1 MRAESTTDPAP
12 TDLETAIPA
21 RPRPGH
27 ELIEELTRDARPAE
41 ISESAKTKL
50 FVEWE
55 KSLKNL
61 EQAKVFLR
69 DCTKHHRECTERLVS
84 KLGRGDLRYK
94 DVLYSVSAK
103 KGTVFLRRQKR
114 KPK

>member
-1 MRAESTTDPAP
+1 MNTEQPSEAPAP
-12 TDLETAIPA
+12 VK
-21 RPRPGH
+21 RSGH
-27 ELIEELTRDARPAE
+27 DLIEELTRDARPAE
-41 ISESAKTKL
+41 ISESGKTKL

-55 KSLKNL
+55 KSLKSLN
-61 EQAKVFLR
+61 QAKIFLR
-69 DCTKHHRECTERLVS
+69 DCIEHHRKCTEQLVS

-114 KPK
+114 KQKK

>member
-1 MRAESTTDPAP
+1 MRAESNEAEPTPSESAPA
-12 TDLETAIPA
+12 APA
-21 RPRPGH
+21 RPGH
-27 ELIEELTRDARPAE
+27 DLIEALTRDARPAE
-41 ISESAKTKL
+41 LSDSAKTKL
-50 FVEWE
+50 FDEWE

-61 EQAKVFLR
+61 KKAEIFLH
-69 DCTKHHRECTERLVS
+69 DCTKYHRECTERLVS
-84 KLGRGDLRYK
+84 KLGRGNLRYK